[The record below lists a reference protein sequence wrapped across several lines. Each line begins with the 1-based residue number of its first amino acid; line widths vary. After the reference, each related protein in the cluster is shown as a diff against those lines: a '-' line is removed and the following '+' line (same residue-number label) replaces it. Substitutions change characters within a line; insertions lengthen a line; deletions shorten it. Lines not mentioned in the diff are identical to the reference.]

1 MLDFRR
7 RAGERRARK
16 EDRAED
22 LQERLAMV
30 LDPTS
35 PSAEAYRTLR
45 TNLMYALVDAPPKTL
60 VLTSPGS
67 REGKSTTCANLGVAL
82 AQANKKVLLL
92 DCDLRKPVVHKTF
105 GVRNLGGLVNVL
117 VKEVEL
123 QEVWREPLPNLNV
136 VPAGP
141 PPLNPSELLSSKTF
155 AELLA
160 RVRREFDYVLM
171 DAPPVAAVSDA
182 TVLATH
188 ADGVLLVFD
197 AQRTRKV
204 ALRRTVSRL
213 ETVGARML
221 GTIMNNV
228 DDSRDGYYG
237 YTYGSYA

>member
-1 MLDFRR
+1 MLGFRR
-7 RAGERRARK
+7 RSESRQARR
-16 EDRAED
+16 EDQAED

-45 TNLMYALVDAPPKTL
+45 TNLMYALVDNPPRTL
-60 VLTSPGS
+60 VLTSPGA

-82 AQANKKVLLL
+82 AQADKRVLLL

-105 GVRNLGGLVNVL
+105 GVRNLRGLVNVL

-123 QEVWREPLPNLNV
+123 QEVWHEPLSNLTV

-141 PPLNPSELLSSKTF
+141 PPLNPSELLSSKAF

-160 RVRREFDYVLM
+160 QARQRFDYVLM
-171 DAPPVAAVSDA
+171 DAPPVAPVSDA

-188 ADGVLLVFD
+188 ADGVMLVFD

-204 ALRRTVSRL
+204 ALRQTISRL
-213 ETVGARML
+213 QTVGGRVL
-221 GTIMNNV
+221 GTVMNNV
-228 DDSRDGYYG
+228 EPSKNGYYG
-237 YTYGSYA
+237 YTYGTYA